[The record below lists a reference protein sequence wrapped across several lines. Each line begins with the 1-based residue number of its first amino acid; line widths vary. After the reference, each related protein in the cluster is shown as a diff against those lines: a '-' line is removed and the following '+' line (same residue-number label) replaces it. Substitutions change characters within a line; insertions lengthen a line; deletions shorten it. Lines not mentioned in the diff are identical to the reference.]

1 MLAGAILEQAQKLLD
16 KGIHPLKIADGFDR
30 ACEIAVKKLDEVAQD
45 INIAKNNYEK
55 LKECAKTALGSKV
68 VSSCQDH
75 FADLAIKAVL
85 AVADMDRGDVN
96 FDKIKIIAK
105 AGGSIEDSMFI
116 DGIVVDKEFS
126 HPQMDKEIHDAKVV
140 ILTCPFEPPKP
151 KTKHGLEIKTAEDYQ
166 KLQKM
171 EQDYF

>member
-1 MLAGAILEQAQKLLD
+1 ML
-16 KGIHPLKIADGFDR
+16 
-30 ACEIAVKKLDEVAQD
+30 
-45 INIAKNNYEK
+45 
-55 LKECAKTALGSKV
+55 S
-68 VSSCQDH
+68 
-75 FADLAIKAVL
+75 
-85 AVADMDRGDVN
+85 VADMERGDVN

-126 HPQMDKEIHDAKVV
+126 HPQMAKEIHDAKVV

-166 KLQKM
+166 KL
-171 EQDYF
+171 

>member
-1 MLAGAILEQAQKLLD
+1 ME
-16 KGIHPLKIADGFDR
+16 
-30 ACEIAVKKLDEVAQD
+30 
-45 INIAKNNYEK
+45 
-55 LKECAKTALGSKV
+55 
-68 VSSCQDH
+68 
-75 FADLAIKAVL
+75 
-85 AVADMDRGDVN
+85 RGDVN

-126 HPQMDKEIHDAKVV
+126 HPQMAKEIHDAKVV

-171 EQDYF
+171 E